1 MGEKNDKGDVGYG
14 RPPQNSR
21 FKPGE
26 SGNRRGRPKGA
37 ISFKAELVRELS
49 DTIEGSGEG
58 PVTKGRAI
66 VKTLVEASL
75 KGDPKIAIALI
86 GLCNKLF
93 GNEEPDPRAD
103 DDDDAFV
110 DKLAERE
117 RQSDGK
123 ISVDPPPN
131 ATNPRK

>member
-14 RPPQNSR
+14 RPPQHSR

-26 SGNRRGRPKGA
+26 SGNRRGRPKGV
-37 ISFKAELVRELS
+37 ISLKAELVRELS

-58 PVTKGRAI
+58 PVTKGRAM
-66 VKTLVEASL
+66 VKKLVESSL
-75 KGDPKIAIALI
+75 NGDPKIAIALI
-86 GLCNKLF
+86 GLYAKLF
-93 GNEEPDPRAD
+93 GNEEPDPRS

-131 ATNPRK
+131 ATDPRK